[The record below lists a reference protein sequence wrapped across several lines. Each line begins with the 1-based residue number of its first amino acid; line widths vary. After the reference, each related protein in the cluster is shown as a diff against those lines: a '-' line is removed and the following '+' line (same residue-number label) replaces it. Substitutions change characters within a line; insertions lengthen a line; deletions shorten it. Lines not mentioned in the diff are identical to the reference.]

1 MTTFGILGAAA
12 AIALPAIGVALG
24 EGLTAKKSLEVIGK
38 NPDIKGFVTTIT
50 ILGIALVESAA
61 IYGLLIANSIIGSSA
76 GDYAMLAAGLAIG
89 IAGLAVGYAEGK
101 VAAQAIESVLRNP
114 SNKNTI
120 MTNMIL
126 YIALV
131 ESAAIYAL
139 LVAQSILSK

>member
-1 MTTFGILGAAA
+1 MTTFGIIGAAL
-12 AIALPAIGVALG
+12 AIGLPAIGVALG

-61 IYGLLIANSIIGSSA
+61 IYGLLIANSIVGSGA

-114 SNKNTI
+114 ANKNTI

>member
-1 MTTFGILGAAA
+1 MTTFGIIGAAA

-61 IYGLLIANSIIGSSA
+61 IYGLLIANSIVGAEA

-89 IAGLAVGYAEGK
+89 VAGLAVGYAEGL
-101 VAAQAIESVLRNP
+101 VASQAIESVLRNP
-114 SNKNTI
+114 ANKNTI
-120 MTNMIL
+120 MVNMIL

-139 LVAQSILSK
+139 LVANSILGA